1 MKFMLL
7 IYNDGTLLDALPEG
21 RADGMM
27 RDCLT
32 HADELRGEGSLI
44 ESQMLES
51 ATAAKSLRIRNGRPR
66 VSDGPFSE
74 AKEVLGGFNLIE
86 AEDMDEAIR
95 IAQQFAWA
103 ETGCIEIRPVRDI
116 EAVRRRVFDQLG
128 DRAGAGHHSSG
139 SSSA

>member
-7 IYNDGTLLDALPEG
+7 IYIDNALLDALPEG
-21 RADGMM
+21 QANEMM

-51 ATAAKSLRIRNGRPR
+51 TTTAKSLRVRNGRPR
-66 VSDGPFSE
+66 ISDGPFSE

-86 AEDMDEAIR
+86 AENMDEAIR
-95 IAQQFAWA
+95 IAQQFPWA
-103 ETGCIEIRPVRDI
+103 QTGCIEIRPVRNI
-116 EAVRRRVFDQLG
+116 ESVRRRVFDQLG
-128 DRAGAGHHSSG
+128 EHAPAGHHSSR
-139 SSSA
+139 SSST

>member
-7 IYNDGTLLDALPEG
+7 IYIDSGLLDALPEG
-21 RADGMM
+21 QADGMM

-32 HADELRGEGSLI
+32 HADELRGDGSLI

-51 ATAAKSLRIRNGRPR
+51 ATTAKSLRVRNGRAR

-86 AEDMDEAIR
+86 AKDMDEAIR
-95 IAQQFAWA
+95 IAQQFPWA

-116 EAVRRRVFDQLG
+116 ETVRRRVFDQLG
-128 DRAGAGHHSSG
+128 DHAETGHH
-139 SSSA
+139 

>member
-7 IYNDGTLLDALPEG
+7 IYNDNTLLDALPEAQ
-21 RADGMM
+21 ADGMM

-32 HADELRGEGSLI
+32 HADELRGEGSLL

-51 ATAAKSLRIRNGRPR
+51 ATTAKSLRIRNGRAR

-86 AEDMDEAIR
+86 AENVDEAIR
-95 IAQQFAWA
+95 IAQQFPWA
-103 ETGCIEIRPVRDI
+103 QTGCIEIRPVRDI
-116 EAVRRRVFDQLG
+116 EAVRRRVFSQLG
-128 DRAGAGHHSSG
+128 DHAGAGHHSSRP
-139 SSSA
+139 